1 MSLCKFSSI
10 HILLPL
16 SVKKNPSFFCKSL
29 VTFDLKKF
37 SSSFTGTARIQVD
50 LDFTSPIIQ
59 TSTSTYSTCS
69 SSSARSTDAP
79 SSTTISTTS
88 MPFQRTRQLAQK
100 CLQETSRIVRSASS
114 SSMNILSNFKLNR
127 SSRSRNSSICSTTMN
142 DSIDSETANTHNT
155 ARLNKFLK
163 KPADNNNNKMFS
175 DLDNT
180 SDQTKPVVL
189 KKAYSNQTATSRI
202 VKKQPQL
209 ACSQT
214 NASSYR
220 TLLKKLNSETATANL
235 PSENRS
241 SKFTILQNRPRKL
254 PQQSSAS
261 ESPHRGGF
269 FTQPFSPI
277 LADQSSLLNEIIDSG
292 IDVGIGL
299 VNSSNSSDH
308 YDSQTDGVAK
318 ITSDGGFTYMRK
330 TLLQQRSATLAT
342 GEESNDEFLITKL

>member
-79 SSTTISTTS
+79 STTTISTTS

-127 SSRSRNSSICSTTMN
+127 SSRYSIK
-142 DSIDSETANTHNT
+142 II
-155 ARLNKFLK
+155 KFLNTK
-163 KPADNNNNKMFS
+163 WLIDETCQYQFISLIIFKPKE
-175 DLDNT
+175 
-180 SDQTKPVVL
+180 DQ
-189 KKAYSNQTATSRI
+189 I
-202 VKKQPQL
+202 
-209 ACSQT
+209 
-214 NASSYR
+214 
-220 TLLKKLNSETATANL
+220 
-235 PSENRS
+235 RS
-241 SKFTILQNRPRKL
+241 
-254 PQQSSAS
+254 
-261 ESPHRGGF
+261 
-269 FTQPFSPI
+269 
-277 LADQSSLLNEIIDSG
+277 
-292 IDVGIGL
+292 
-299 VNSSNSSDH
+299 
-308 YDSQTDGVAK
+308 
-318 ITSDGGFTYMRK
+318 
-330 TLLQQRSATLAT
+330 
-342 GEESNDEFLITKL
+342 